1 MISLLVASLCSSVVG
16 QGNPACMNAMRAT
29 FIESGV
35 DKKINNAERYL
46 YQKVQNI
53 GPNETATT
61 YLAVAYRISVTKS
74 LSYSISNFMTCDRV
88 NVDINRAGASMG
100 FEWKF

>member
-1 MISLLVASLCSSVVG
+1 MISLLIASFCSSVVG
-16 QGNPACMNAMRAT
+16 HSSPACMNAMRAT
-29 FIESGV
+29 FMESGV
-35 DKKINNAERYL
+35 DQKINDAERYL
-46 YQKVQNI
+46 YQKVQSV

-74 LSYSISNFMTCDRV
+74 LSYSISNFMSCDRV